1 MQRVTR
7 ESATYPQ
14 QALSALETKV
24 ELIRKH
30 FPPSIAS
37 LYATPRTGA
46 DGSLQWWTELAGQPH
61 LYAELSADQQCRLL
75 EKYHQRQHAISR
87 LADELQSRGK
97 GDTSASLLSLIGAPD
112 LANLYSLNDEP
123 LVVRW
128 GLPPPPPAPATPP
141 PASLLPQPKPAPH
154 KHWWLRLPLWW
165 LLLPF
170 LLLALLWLLWF
181 WRGYLLYLINPTPMI
196 SHACQPENV
205 RPPDFAVVLDTSGS
219 MNLNIDVSP
228 ADDLW
233 FHSTGIRLP
242 EDDPRRARML
252 SEPTRLAV
260 AKQAFGGMLDNL
272 HPAIDTRLITFDGC
286 QNQIDQGLFGKSQR
300 AQLKRSVQQ
309 LGANDGTPL
318 ASSLELAA
326 SQVDGRWRD
335 ALIVMFVDGEDG
347 CGRNAC
353 AVSSSIAR
361 QQPRLRVNVVNISD
375 SELSNCIAENTR
387 GRVYTARNE
396 AEVASMLREASE
408 EVSTNAKCQ

>member
-14 QALSALETKV
+14 QTLSALDAKV
-24 ELIRKH
+24 ELIRRH
-30 FPPSIAS
+30 FPPSVAS
-37 LYATPRTGA
+37 LYAVPRTGE
-46 DGSLQWWTELAGQPH
+46 DGKLQWWSELAGQPH
-61 LYAELSADQQCRLL
+61 PYAELNADQQRRLL
-75 EKYHQRQHAISR
+75 EKYQHRQHAIGH
-87 LADELQSRGK
+87 LANELQSRGQD
-97 GDTSASLLSLIGAPD
+97 DTAASLRSLIGAPD

-128 GLPPPPPAPATPP
+128 GLPPPPPAPAIP
-141 PASLLPQPKPAPH
+141 PASLPPQPTPVLRER
-154 KHWWLRLPLWW
+154 WWLRLPLWW
-165 LLLPF
+165 LLLP
-170 LLLALLWLLWF
+170 LLLLVLLWLLWF
-181 WRGYLLYLINPTPMI
+181 WRGYLLHLINPTPMI
-196 SHACQPENV
+196 SHACQPANV

-228 ADDLW
+228 EDDLW

-252 SEPTRLAV
+252 SEPTRLTV

-272 HPAIDTRLITFDGC
+272 HPAIDTRLVTFDGC
-286 QNQIDQGLFGKSQR
+286 HNQVDQGLFGKSQR

-347 CGRNAC
+347 CERNAC
-353 AVSSSIAR
+353 AVSSSIAI

-375 SELSNCIAENTR
+375 SELSNCIAENTG

-396 AEVASMLREASE
+396 AEVESMLREASE
-408 EVSTNAKCQ
+408 EVSTNPKCQ

>member
-14 QALSALETKV
+14 QTLSALDAKV
-24 ELIRKH
+24 ELLRRH
-30 FPPSIAS
+30 FPPSVAS
-37 LYATPRTGA
+37 LYAVPRTGE
-46 DGSLQWWTELAGQPH
+46 DGKLQWWSELAGQPH
-61 LYAELSADQQCRLL
+61 PYAELNADQQRRLL
-75 EKYHQRQHAISR
+75 EKYQQRQHAIGH
-87 LADELQSRGK
+87 LADELQSRGQD
-97 GDTSASLLSLIGAPD
+97 DTAASLRSLIGAPD

-128 GLPPPPPAPATPP
+128 GLPPPPPAPAIP
-141 PASLLPQPKPAPH
+141 PASLPPQPTPVLRER
-154 KHWWLRLPLWW
+154 WWLRLPLWW
-165 LLLPF
+165 LLLP
-170 LLLALLWLLWF
+170 LLLLVLLWLLWF
-181 WRGYLLYLINPTPMI
+181 WRGYLLHLINPTPMI
-196 SHACQPENV
+196 SHACQPANV

-228 ADDLW
+228 EDDLW

-252 SEPTRLAV
+252 SEPTRLTV

-286 QNQIDQGLFGKSQR
+286 HNQVDQGLFGKSQR

-347 CGRNAC
+347 CERNAC
-353 AVSSSIAR
+353 AVSSSIAV

-375 SELSNCIAENTR
+375 SELSNCIAENTG

-396 AEVASMLREASE
+396 AEVESMLREASE
-408 EVSTNAKCQ
+408 EVSTNPKCQ

>member
-14 QALSALETKV
+14 QTLSALDAKV
-24 ELIRKH
+24 ELIRRH
-30 FPPSIAS
+30 FPPSVAS
-37 LYATPRTGA
+37 LYAVPRTGE
-46 DGSLQWWTELAGQPH
+46 DGKLQWWSELAGQPH
-61 LYAELSADQQCRLL
+61 PYTELNADQQRRLL
-75 EKYHQRQHAISR
+75 EKYQQRQHAIGH
-87 LADELQSRGK
+87 LANELQSRGQD
-97 GDTSASLLSLIGAPD
+97 DTAAS
-112 LANLYSLNDEP
+112 
-123 LVVRW
+123 
-128 GLPPPPPAPATPP
+128 LPPPPPAPAIP
-141 PASLLPQPKPAPH
+141 PASLPPQPTPVLRER
-154 KHWWLRLPLWW
+154 WWLRLPLWW
-165 LLLPF
+165 LLLP
-170 LLLALLWLLWF
+170 LLLLVLLWLLWF
-181 WRGYLLYLINPTPMI
+181 WRGYLLHLINPTPMI
-196 SHACQPENV
+196 SHACQPANV

-228 ADDLW
+228 EDDLW

-252 SEPTRLAV
+252 SEPTRLTV

-286 QNQIDQGLFGKSQR
+286 HNQVDQGLFGKSQR

-347 CGRNAC
+347 CERNAC
-353 AVSSSIAR
+353 AVSSSIAI

-375 SELSNCIAENTR
+375 SELSNCIAENTG

-396 AEVASMLREASE
+396 AEVESMLREASE
-408 EVSTNAKCQ
+408 EVSTNPKCQ